1 MSSSCWTCNGNIDKE
16 RSTRLLEKT
25 YFNYSTS
32 VYSKFI
38 LEASVSK
45 RNPQREK
52 EVKILWIVLCSKLTL
67 FEQRSDQF
75 GVYGSLHLLCFKS
88 N

>member
-1 MSSSCWTCNGNIDKE
+1 MVTSIKKGLPDYWKKRI
-16 RSTRLLEKT
+16 STTLQ
-25 YFNYSTS
+25 
-32 VYSKFI
+32 VYTANLFWKHQC
-38 LEASVSK
+38 
-45 RNPQREK
+45 QRETPK

-75 GVYGSLHLLCFKS
+75 GVYGYLHLLCFKS